1 MPAKPISNPAE
12 VDPISATVL
21 VRRYLDAM
29 EARNLAAA
37 SACLAPGFWM
47 LFPGG
52 VELRSLEA
60 LVQWAK
66 PRYQSVRKTY
76 ERYDEV
82 TSDTDNA
89 KDANPAPD
97 ATDATGATC
106 ATGAERIVYCFGTL
120 AGRWNDGGE
129 FAGIRFIDR
138 FTVKDGKLVDQ
149 RVWNDM
155 GEARAAAPK

>member
-1 MPAKPISNPAE
+1 MQAKPISNSDE
-12 VDPISATVL
+12 VDRNSATAL

-29 EARNLAAA
+29 EARNLEAAR
-37 SACLAPGFWM
+37 ACLAAGFWM
-47 LFPGG
+47 QFPGG

-82 TSDTDNA
+82 GPGHASTAGVDTH
-89 KDANPAPD
+89 
-97 ATDATGATC
+97 
-106 ATGAERIVYCFGTL
+106 AERIVYCFGSL
-120 AGRWNDGGE
+120 AGRWNDGSD

-138 FTVKDGKLVDQ
+138 FTIKDGKLVDQ
-149 RVWNDM
+149 RVWNDL
-155 GEARAAAPK
+155 GETRATAA